1 MEVNKEEA
9 ARCRDIGATALR
21 AGQTARAVKF
31 FQKSL
36 RLYPLPGVQAL
47 LEQAEKK
54 LQNEGSSSSTS
65 NTNNGTSSNQSN
77 SNRPNYSS
85 AAPSSSNSSSS
96 ANGFASSR
104 SSSSAS
110 VNNTT
115 SSTSSNTATGAD
127 GRAYTPAQEQIVSQ
141 VLKAKEGGRGAH
153 YRVLG
158 IEQNADE
165 AAIKKAYRKL
175 ALKLHP
181 DKNSAP
187 HADEAFKAVGLAYA
201 TLSDTQKRTIY
212 DRYGDEDP
220 DNRGGGMGGMRR
232 GGGNNMHFNGQ
243 EVNPEDIFNMFFGGG
258 MPGGMGGAGGM
269 GGPGFRVYTTGMG
282 PGFAFGGMNPNMNR
296 RRQQQQQQQQ
306 QQQPEGLLQQL
317 GQFLPLLMIV
327 YLSFFSGSGQT
338 SYGGATGG
346 SRYFSLTP
354 VNPYVNPLHTKLST
368 VKDIPYF
375 VTDKFVRTIGRDRYQ
390 LSQVERMV
398 EESYK
403 RHLIEECKNQKDY
416 KKKLEALATK
426 RTISEQERT
435 TILRKANNFDLV
447 RCIELEELFPH
458 AVPAHSRVKQQ
469 HTEF

>member
-9 ARCRDIGATALR
+9 ARCRDIGAAALR
-21 AGQTARAVKF
+21 SGQSARAVKMF
-31 FQKSL
+31 KKSL
-36 RLYPLPGVQAL
+36 YLYPLPGVQAL
-47 LEQAEKK
+47 LDQAEKK
-54 LQNEGSSSSTS
+54 LQSDEGSSTTS
-65 NTNNGTSSNQSN
+65 NNNANGTSSSN
-77 SNRPNYSS
+77 ENNRPNYSS
-85 AAPSSSNSSSS
+85 APSSSS
-96 ANGFASSR
+96 ANGFTSSR

-110 VNNTT
+110 MNNPASSTASTT
-115 SSTSSNTATGAD
+115 SSTGAD

-141 VLKAKEGGRGAH
+141 VLRAKEGGRGAH

-158 IEQNADE
+158 IEQSADE

-201 TLSDTQKRTIY
+201 TLSDGQKRTIY
-212 DRYGDEDP
+212 DRYGEEDP
-220 DNRGGGMGGMRR
+220 DNRGGGMGGMRGR
-232 GGGNNMHFNGQ
+232 GGNMHFNGQ

-258 MPGGMGGAGGM
+258 MPGGMGGGM

-282 PGFAFGGMNPNMNR
+282 PGFAFGGMHPNMQR
-296 RRQQQQQQQQ
+296 ARRQQQQQHQQ
-306 QQQPEGLLQQL
+306 QQQPDGILGQL
-317 GQFLPLLMIV
+317 VQFLPLLMILF
-327 YLSFFSGSGQT
+327 LSFFNMPGQ
-338 SYGGATGG
+338 SSGGATGG

-354 VNPYVNPLHTKLST
+354 VNPFVNPLHTKFST

-375 VTDKFVRTIGRDRYQ
+375 VTDQFVRTIGRDRYQ

-403 RHLIEECKNQKDY
+403 RYLSDECKNQKDY
-416 KKKLEALATK
+416 KKKLETLAMK
-426 RTISEQERT
+426 RTIPEQERNS
-435 TILRKANNFDLV
+435 LMRKANNFDLT

>member
-9 ARCRDIGATALR
+9 ARCRDIGAAALR
-21 AGQTARAVKF
+21 SGQTARAVKMF
-31 FQKSL
+31 SKSL
-36 RLYPLPGVQAL
+36 KLYPLPGVNAL
-47 LEQAEKK
+47 LQQAEKK
-54 LQNEGSSSSTS
+54 LQSEDEGSTTNGGSSF
-65 NTNNGTSSNQSN
+65 NENSS
-77 SNRPNYSS
+77 RPNNYSS
-85 AAPSSSNSSSS
+85 APSSNSSS
-96 ANGFASSR
+96 ANGFAPSR
-104 SSSSAS
+104 SASMNSTASSAAS
-110 VNNTT
+110 TT
-115 SSTSSNTATGAD
+115 SSAATGAD

-141 VLKAKEGGRGAH
+141 ILKAKQGGRGAH

-158 IEQNADE
+158 IEQSADE

-212 DRYGDEDP
+212 DRYGEEDP
-220 DNRGGGMGGMRR
+220 DNRGGGMGGGMRGR
-232 GGGNNMHFNGQ
+232 GGNMHFNGQ

-258 MPGGMGGAGGM
+258 MPGGMGGGGM
-269 GGPGFRVYTTGMG
+269 GGPGFRVYTSGMG
-282 PGFAFGGMNPNMNR
+282 PGFAFGGMHPNMQR
-296 RRQQQQQQQQ
+296 ARRQQQQQQQQ
-306 QQQPEGLLQQL
+306 QAGSEGILGQL
-317 GQFLPLLMIV
+317 VQFLPLLMILF
-327 YLSFFSGSGQT
+327 LSFFNMSGQ
-338 SYGGATGG
+338 SSGGATGG

-375 VTDKFVRTIGRDRYQ
+375 VTDQFVRTIGRDRYQ

-403 RHLIEECKNQKDY
+403 RYLLDECKNQKDY
-416 KKKLEALATK
+416 KKKLETLAMK
-426 RTISEQERT
+426 RTISEQERNNL
-435 TILRKANNFDLV
+435 IRKANNFDLV

>member
-9 ARCRDIGATALR
+9 ARCRDIGAAALR
-21 AGQTARAVKF
+21 SGQTARAVKMF
-31 FQKSL
+31 SKSL
-36 RLYPLPGVQAL
+36 KLYPLPGVNAL
-47 LEQAEKK
+47 LQQAEKK
-54 LQNEGSSSSTS
+54 LQSDGGGSTTNNGSSS
-65 NTNNGTSSNQSN
+65 NEN
-77 SNRPNYSS
+77 NRPNYSS
-85 AAPSSSNSSSS
+85 APSSSSST

-110 VNNTT
+110 MNNAPSTTASTT
-115 SSTSSNTATGAD
+115 SSTTSATGAD
-127 GRAYTPAQEQIVSQ
+127 GRAYTPAQQQIVSH

-158 IEQNADE
+158 IERTADE
-165 AAIKKAYRKL
+165 AGIKKAYRKL

-212 DRYGDEDP
+212 DRYGEEDP
-220 DNRGGGMGGMRR
+220 DNRGGGMGGGMRGR
-232 GGGNNMHFNGQ
+232 GGNMHFNGQ

-258 MPGGMGGAGGM
+258 MGGGMGGGGM
-269 GGPGFRVYTTGMG
+269 GGPGFRVYTNGMGG
-282 PGFAFGGMNPNMNR
+282 PGFAFGGMHPNMQR

-306 QQQPEGLLQQL
+306 QQQAGPEGILNQL
-317 GQFLPLLMIV
+317 VSFLPLLMILF
-327 YLSFFSGSGQT
+327 LSFFNMPGQ
-338 SYGGATGG
+338 SSGGATGG

-354 VNPYVNPLHTKLST
+354 VNPFVNPLHTKLSS

-375 VTDKFVRTIGRDRYQ
+375 VTDQFVRTIGRDRYQ

-398 EESYK
+398 EQSYK
-403 RHLIEECKNQKDY
+403 SYLVDECKNQKDY
-416 KKKLEALATK
+416 KKKLEALAMK
-426 RTISEQERT
+426 RTISEQERNN
-435 TILRKANNFDLV
+435 LMRKANNFELV
-447 RCIELEELFPH
+447 RCVELEDLFPQ
-458 AVPAHSRVKQQ
+458 AVPAHSRVKKQ

>member
-9 ARCRDIGATALR
+9 ARCRDIGAAALR
-21 AGQTARAVKF
+21 SGQTARAVKMF
-31 FQKSL
+31 SKSL
-36 RLYPLPGVQAL
+36 KLYPLPGVNAL
-47 LEQAEKK
+47 LQQAEKK
-54 LQNEGSSSSTS
+54 LQSEDEGSTTNGGSSF
-65 NTNNGTSSNQSN
+65 NENSS
-77 SNRPNYSS
+77 RPNNYSS
-85 AAPSSSNSSSS
+85 APS
-96 ANGFASSR
+96 
-104 SSSSAS
+104 
-110 VNNTT
+110 T
-115 SSTSSNTATGAD
+115 
-127 GRAYTPAQEQIVSQ
+127 YTPAQEQIVSQ
-141 VLKAKEGGRGAH
+141 ILKAKQGGRGAH

-158 IEQNADE
+158 IEQSADE

-212 DRYGDEDP
+212 DRYGEEDP
-220 DNRGGGMGGMRR
+220 DNRGGGMGGGMRGR
-232 GGGNNMHFNGQ
+232 GGNMHFNGQ

-258 MPGGMGGAGGM
+258 MPGGMGGGGM
-269 GGPGFRVYTTGMG
+269 GGPGFRVYTSGMG
-282 PGFAFGGMNPNMNR
+282 PGFAFGGMHPNMQR
-296 RRQQQQQQQQ
+296 ARRQQQQQQQQ
-306 QQQPEGLLQQL
+306 QAGPEGILGQL
-317 GQFLPLLMIV
+317 VQFLPLLMILF
-327 YLSFFSGSGQT
+327 LSFFNMPGQ
-338 SYGGATGG
+338 SSGGATGG

-375 VTDKFVRTIGRDRYQ
+375 VTDQFVRTIGRDRYQ

-403 RHLIEECKNQKDY
+403 RYLLDECKNQKDY
-416 KKKLEALATK
+416 KKKLETLAMK
-426 RTISEQERT
+426 RTISEQERNNL
-435 TILRKANNFDLV
+435 IRKANNFDLV

>member
-9 ARCRDIGATALR
+9 ARCRDIGAAALR
-21 AGQTARAVKF
+21 SGQTARAVKMF
-31 FQKSL
+31 SKSL
-36 RLYPLPGVQAL
+36 KLYPLLGVNAL
-47 LEQAEKK
+47 LQQAEKK
-54 LQNEGSSSSTS
+54 LQSEDEGSTTNGGSSF
-65 NTNNGTSSNQSN
+65 NENSS
-77 SNRPNYSS
+77 RPNNYSS
-85 AAPSSSNSSSS
+85 APSSNSSS
-96 ANGFASSR
+96 ANGFAPSR
-104 SSSSAS
+104 SASMNSTASSAAS
-110 VNNTT
+110 TT
-115 SSTSSNTATGAD
+115 SSAATGAD

-141 VLKAKEGGRGAH
+141 ILKAKQGGRGAH

-158 IEQNADE
+158 IEQSADE

-212 DRYGDEDP
+212 DRYGEEDP
-220 DNRGGGMGGMRR
+220 DNRGGGMGGGMRGR
-232 GGGNNMHFNGQ
+232 GGNMHFNGQ

-258 MPGGMGGAGGM
+258 MPGGMGGGGM
-269 GGPGFRVYTTGMG
+269 GGPGFRVYTSGMG
-282 PGFAFGGMNPNMNR
+282 PGFAFGGMHPNMQR
-296 RRQQQQQQQQ
+296 ARRQQQQQQQQ
-306 QQQPEGLLQQL
+306 QAGPEGILGQL
-317 GQFLPLLMIV
+317 VQFLPLLMILF
-327 YLSFFSGSGQT
+327 LSFFNMPGQ
-338 SYGGATGG
+338 SSGGATGG

-375 VTDKFVRTIGRDRYQ
+375 VTDQFVRTIGRDRYQ

-403 RHLIEECKNQKDY
+403 RYLLDECKNQKDY
-416 KKKLEALATK
+416 KKKLETLAMK
-426 RTISEQERT
+426 RTISEQERNNL
-435 TILRKANNFDLV
+435 IRKANNFDLV